1 MSWVIYLGSGTN
13 WCSPVHA
20 QDVTGQYGTYGGTGG
35 YGELPIGVTTMRGI
49 GSISILDRNYSTVL
63 SATLPPD

>member
-1 MSWVIYLGSGTN
+1 LAPNT
-13 WCSPVHA
+13 
-20 QDVTGQYGTYGGTGG
+20 TYFMAINDANITAVATDAHGRLRVRH
-35 YGELPIGVTTMRGI
+35 LPIGITTMRGI